1 METTCGSVKAD
12 SACFRRRPI
21 DATGLFWACMLGV
34 MAWLFSLTEKSE
46 FWSGVLL
53 WCLPACL
60 VYQVWIW
67 RHNARMVREATAW
80 LQQHFGNSP
89 PLVRARMVDFL
100 VSLAD
105 IACGFPD
112 DWQPETPLDK
122 LNWELNG
129 VLKHDDL
136 SPQEAAEKLAIQECW
151 LGGVLRAARISPDA
165 IDSGPLHTLGDVIR
179 AIGRWRLPPDG

>member
-1 METTCGSVKAD
+1 MESTSGSVEAD
-12 SACFRRRPI
+12 SACFRRRSI

-34 MAWLFSLTEKSE
+34 VAWLFSLTEETE

-100 VSLAD
+100 VTLAD
-105 IACGFPD
+105 IASGFPE

-122 LNWELNG
+122 LNWELNC
-129 VLKHDDL
+129 VLTHDDL
-136 SPQEAAEKLAIQECW
+136 SPQEAAEKLAIQESW
-151 LGGVLRAARISPDA
+151 LWGVLIAAGIAPQGISD
-165 IDSGPLHTLGDVIR
+165 GPWNTLGDVIL
-179 AIGRWRLPPDG
+179 AIGRWRLPSDG